1 MPDTDV
7 LVLLVHYFSR
17 MSNTSD
23 LWFQTGT
30 ITALKDDR
38 RYISVD
44 DMQIIV
50 HCTVQNITSSPCSY
64 WLRYDLGNVW
74 DWVKV
79 DLQVT

>member
-7 LVLLVHYFSR
+7 LVLMVHYFSR

-23 LWFQTGT
+23 LWFRSGT
-30 ITALKDDR
+30 ITALKDGR

-50 HCTVQNITSSPCSY
+50 RCTVQNITSSPYS
-64 WLRYDLGNVW
+64 
-74 DWVKV
+74 
-79 DLQVT
+79 